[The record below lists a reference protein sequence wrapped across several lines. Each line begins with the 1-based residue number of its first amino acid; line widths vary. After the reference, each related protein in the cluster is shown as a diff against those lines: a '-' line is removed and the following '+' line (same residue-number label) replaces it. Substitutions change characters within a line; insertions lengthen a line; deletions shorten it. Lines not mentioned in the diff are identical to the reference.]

1 MNHSGSQ
8 ISRVTRPKEDAR
20 ASYDRMSR
28 WYDLVAGSSEWKFV
42 KVGLDLL
49 AANLGETVLDIG
61 YGTGK
66 SVLALARAVG
76 PNGRV
81 YGIDISEGMTA
92 VAQGRV
98 VEAGLGDRVS
108 LTCGDAAVLPFE
120 ESMFDA
126 IFTSFTLELFDT
138 PEIATVLGEC
148 WTVLRDG
155 GRIVVVSL
163 AKKEGLAVQLYEWG
177 HEKMPTLLDCRPIYV
192 PKAVGEAGFEV
203 IEKIE
208 MSMWGLPVDAVL
220 AKKALS

>member
-1 MNHSGSQ
+1 MNRSGSQ
-8 ISRVTRPKEDAR
+8 ISRVTRPKEAAR
-20 ASYDRMSR
+20 TSYDRMSR

-49 AANLGETVLDIG
+49 AADLGEVVLDIG

-66 SVLALARAVG
+66 SVVALARAVG

-81 YGIDISEGMTA
+81 YGLDISEGMTA
-92 VAQGRV
+92 VAQERI

-120 ESMFDA
+120 QSMFDA

-138 PEIATVLGEC
+138 PEIPAVLGEIRR
-148 WTVLRDG
+148 VLRDG

-163 AKKEGLAVQLYEWG
+163 ARKEGLAVRLYEWG
-177 HEKMPTLLDCRPIYV
+177 HEKMPALLDCRPIYV
-192 PKAVGEAGFEV
+192 PEAVAEAGFEV
-203 IEKIE
+203 IEKSE

-220 AKKALS
+220 AKKTLP